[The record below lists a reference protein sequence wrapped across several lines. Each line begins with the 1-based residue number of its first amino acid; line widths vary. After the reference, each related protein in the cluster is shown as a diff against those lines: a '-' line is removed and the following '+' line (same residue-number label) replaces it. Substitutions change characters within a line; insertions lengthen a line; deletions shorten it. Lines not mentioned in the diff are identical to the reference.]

1 MTEGFQVQSQASAGI
16 FPGARRGQTNAFHPS
31 GVGKIGSA
39 SQAQRVELKM
49 SKGIPVA
56 ERPRQA
62 NKKKGDKV
70 AWPLLVQSGVM
81 IFGFLEDG
89 DS

>member
-16 FPGARRGQTNAFHPS
+16 FPGARRGQAFHLS
-31 GVGKIGSA
+31 GVGKICSA
-39 SQAQRVELKM
+39 SQARRVELKM

-62 NKKKGDKV
+62 NLKKGMETT
-70 AWPLLVQSGVM
+70 P
-81 IFGFLEDG
+81 
-89 DS
+89 